1 MLKSKHL
8 NLLFLLKSKHI
19 QKQTMTTTAFAC
31 HCHRPLFE
39 PNYKTTQLII
49 NNYQIL
55 INKRCSADRSLSNH
69 PASCR

>member
-49 NNYQIL
+49 NN
-55 INKRCSADRSLSNH
+55 
-69 PASCR
+69 